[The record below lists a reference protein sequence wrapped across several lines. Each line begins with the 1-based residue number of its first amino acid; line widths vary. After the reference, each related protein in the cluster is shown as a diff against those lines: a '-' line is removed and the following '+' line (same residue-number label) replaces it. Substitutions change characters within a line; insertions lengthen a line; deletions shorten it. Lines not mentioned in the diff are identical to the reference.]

1 MKYLFE
7 ETEDYLSSVHI
18 VSNTVIIDIF
28 YPWCQKV
35 RGGGGSQH

>member
-28 YPWCQKV
+28 YHNTV
-35 RGGGGSQH
+35 L